1 MVVQSRNLHD
11 IIQGQVLSIMALLFY
26 LLLFLAVVSF
36 SYVFWLRL
44 REDYSSDQIFSM
56 TLLCLF
62 GGLLGWIIFDRWLP
76 SLSFWGFIV
85 GAGLFGLYAIRKMEI
100 RLLEALDGVVLGFVW
115 FSLFFYLGD
124 IVRVGAAAFSLQT
137 RFVDLVVF
145 LPSITSLLVF
155 YLYLRNYRRFSWYP
169 SGKLGFIGGG
179 LASLY
184 FTLRALVDFYLFWV
198 LSFSSLIFDSVLSLL
213 VSAVFAGIVYLRSG
227 RAGAYR
233 IIEIFRFK
241 KRTSFRN

>member
-1 MVVQSRNLHD
+1 MPDEHGQRHHPAHGKRADQDDNRIDKRAHD
-11 IIQGQVLSIMALLFY
+11 FLS
-26 LLLFLAVVSF
+26 
-36 SYVFWLRL
+36 
-44 REDYSSDQIFSM
+44 E
-56 TLLCLF
+56 
-62 GGLLGWIIFDRWLP
+62 
-76 SLSFWGFIV
+76 
-85 GAGLFGLYAIRKMEI
+85 
-100 RLLEALDGVVLGFVW
+100 

-155 YLYLRNYRRFSWYP
+155 YLYLRYYRRFSWYP

-179 LASLY
+179 FASLY